1 MLRCEAIQIICQRV
15 SDSSFQCPLASPD
28 PLIAIL
34 PVPSLSSRSLMRRHS
49 MFCEA
54 VLQGCAASVISSC
67 PRAPRAVRMHVA
79 ASSLNTGDVAWFDD
93 TDPDILDGCLASGG
107 SASTQ
112 TTLSL
117 LPSDAVPARAL
128 GESRSGANQRYADR
142 ATPDIDGT
150 RSAFGLVGA
159 IAPLIPPH
167 PVRESFYVDGGIFHN
182 TPILKALSEGATSVI
197 AILLSPIGSAMTV
210 NYSAPSNNRGV
221 AILNYYIDVLD
232 RRIFSGEPD
241 ATDSETA
248 PTGRLRELTPQTQSK
263 KPYLRGVLRCCALD
277 SLAEASAAAR
287 RYGSQNRM
295 LPVPRAMARPQPLTR
310 SHFSPVS
317 HLGRAARLDWIAART
332 FCNWHPATSRR
343 HWRTHTPRSSRSKAA
358 CVHPKWRC
366 GLVDR

>member
-1 MLRCEAIQIICQRV
+1 MME
-15 SDSSFQCPLASPD
+15 
-28 PLIAIL
+28 L
-34 PVPSLSSRSLMRRHS
+34 PKRHS
-49 MFCEA
+49 TP
-54 VLQGCAASVISSC
+54 LRRGG
-67 PRAPRAVRMHVA
+67 PVRTH
-79 ASSLNTGDVAWFDD
+79 
-93 TDPDILDGCLASGG
+93 
-107 SASTQ
+107 
-112 TTLSL
+112 L
-117 LPSDAVPARAL
+117 LPSDVVPARAL

-248 PTGRLRELTPQTQSK
+248 PTGPAA
-263 KPYLRGVLRCCALD
+263 CA
-277 SLAEASAAAR
+277 
-287 RYGSQNRM
+287 
-295 LPVPRAMARPQPLTR
+295 
-310 SHFSPVS
+310 
-317 HLGRAARLDWIAART
+317 
-332 FCNWHPATSRR
+332 
-343 HWRTHTPRSSRSKAA
+343 SSRHKRNQRNHTFVGFCGAA
-358 CVHPKWRC
+358 LSIRWRRRRLLLADMEVKTAC
-366 GLVDR
+366 YQYPERWLGHSR